1 MQSLGKASR
10 RHSSTL
16 PAAMLEEVSLAYGS
30 RSDLLLNRQSALDNK
45 ADTIGNVS
53 SHFGIIRLTYASDP
67 QQIPVH
73 DCQSDVSVNRVEYLH
88 SCGRDVETKAR
99 DLAAT
104 LLMLLAHHHGRGAT
118 VNGCQ

>member
-73 DCQSDVSVNRVEYLH
+73 DCHPMFL
-88 SCGRDVETKAR
+88 
-99 DLAAT
+99 
-104 LLMLLAHHHGRGAT
+104 
-118 VNGCQ
+118 

>member
-1 MQSLGKASR
+1 
-10 RHSSTL
+10 
-16 PAAMLEEVSLAYGS
+16 MLEEVSLAYGS

-45 ADTIGNVS
+45 ADTCTIGNVS

-73 DCQSDVSVNRVEYLH
+73 DCQSNVSVNRVEYLH